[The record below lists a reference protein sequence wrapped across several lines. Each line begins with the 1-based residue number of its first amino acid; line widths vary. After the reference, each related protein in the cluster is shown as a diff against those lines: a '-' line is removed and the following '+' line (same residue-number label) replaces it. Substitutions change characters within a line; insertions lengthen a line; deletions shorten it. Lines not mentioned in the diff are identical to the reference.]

1 MSSSLAFDANLRV
14 ENYRK
19 SVAFVDEN
27 VLMFKGFLGPS
38 LKEKPEVAS
47 VGARAAR
54 AAGVIVDSLG
64 KLRCPPGTPNANQ
77 FTDLQMSNCMV
88 PGMGTAKKM
97 KDRLANSVG
106 TLLKFADK
114 AMDKKGVKGAARVAT
129 MAALVG
135 LDVLDYNHN
144 DGSGAMSATIL
155 AMNDIVRSAGR
166 EIAERALDRLQRNGK
181 ITQEQREQLDKV
193 VDKLAPIAAER
204 LVLGGIQ
211 SVNAWRRGRQL
222 RRKTPQLETNPHAA
236 FDVPSAKRGDV
247 VMASTVEEGLQA
259 ILEGRIVEMP
269 DVAGAHTLVE
279 ELGKMALD
287 AEARG
292 EKLTYD
298 LCKVTVANT
307 NVFCAGNL
315 GIERDLMPQA
325 KGDAVPGS
333 RAEQVLK
340 EQNAARVAAGKPET
354 KEVDGT
360 EDFLKRINEKGIAV
374 SEPTRVPASKLKAT
388 QRNMKGET
396 VGGMMKNESYDP
408 SKEPIFVSRDG
419 YVVDGHHR
427 WAATLGRD
435 MRDGVLGDD
444 TMNVIIIDAPISE
457 ILQIAN
463 EWTDDFGIK
472 RKGVPGTSPKPQ
484 TVETPKPAQPTLKTP
499 RHLAEPNAMNSVDL
513 SQVLPSA
520 PEKSMRTENNMP
532 ITVDAERFNA
542 ELAQKVSSLLEKHGI
557 DKSLPPSQQLDALA
571 RKMGVSLRRPMP
583 EQLDDSIEYLLGEG
597 KTVAEGFVQGINN
610 PDPLAVQVLRVKG
623 QSILDAIKLA
633 ESGPEGRAQVRE
645 AIAQGYL
652 EAITGVEMMFT
663 DNPAMRGALIL
674 DLHGG
679 EYAKK
684 FPAMKEA
691 AGYAYQTYTPNGM
704 MTQVNFL
711 PHSLMFDQDAIQGI
725 VPKGQ
730 GLNHSVRFSG
740 ADDHQIGLGIHEA
753 AHAEHFYHQ
762 YAALGIKIGQNSGT
776 IEQQVRAKG
785 PRLEDSYIGVM
796 FAHRYEFSPE
806 MTWDK
811 VVEQLDKAGSNES
824 LDSLMAVVAQDA
836 TRTNMKTGTPADD
849 VRTGYLHTLFGGKEG
864 KESGK
869 RSVDVIEAVENY
881 QRAQMFPNIVPHL
894 PKDEQGNQIPLQR
907 LTQAQQDEVYRKAKE
922 AVKLELPEGIELV
935 DPNTGEVLS
944 DEDAAKV
951 VKDAMGGQYIS
962 GLSQEYNGVRNDYLG
977 IKESTISTNGVPNEE
992 VMAAL
997 GNSSDYGKTNIME
1010 ATAEGRV
1017 VDVYG
1022 RNFTSFNMPDE
1033 QVTKVREMLGRLF
1046 PENYEGRPSG
1056 KPQSAAVLQEKI
1068 QKIISQMPTI
1078 RRKEGSVD
1086 SVV

>member
-97 KDRLANSVG
+97 KDRLANSIG

-129 MAALVG
+129 MAALAG

-155 AMNDIVRSAGR
+155 AINDIVRSAGR

-181 ITQEQREQLDKV
+181 ITQKQREQLDKV
-193 VDKLAPIAAER
+193 VDKLAPVAAER
-204 LVLGGIQ
+204 LVIGGVQ
-211 SVNAWRRGRQL
+211 AVNAWRRSRKL
-222 RRKTPQLETNPHAA
+222 RKPKSDVTTDIPDLDAPNI
-236 FDVPSAKRGDV
+236 DVP
-247 VMASTVEEGLQA
+247 
-259 ILEGRIVEMP
+259 
-269 DVAGAHTLVE
+269 
-279 ELGKMALD
+279 
-287 AEARG
+287 EA
-292 EKLTYD
+292 
-298 LCKVTVANT
+298 
-307 NVFCAGNL
+307 
-315 GIERDLMPQA
+315 
-325 KGDAVPGS
+325 
-333 RAEQVLK
+333 
-340 EQNAARVAAGKPET
+340 
-354 KEVDGT
+354 
-360 EDFLKRINEKGIAV
+360 
-374 SEPTRVPASKLKAT
+374 
-388 QRNMKGET
+388 
-396 VGGMMKNESYDP
+396 
-408 SKEPIFVSRDG
+408 
-419 YVVDGHHR
+419 
-427 WAATLGRD
+427 
-435 MRDGVLGDD
+435 
-444 TMNVIIIDAPISE
+444 
-457 ILQIAN
+457 
-463 EWTDDFGIK
+463 
-472 RKGVPGTSPKPQ
+472 
-484 TVETPKPAQPTLKTP
+484 PKPALKQP
-499 RHLAEPNAMNSVDL
+499 RHLVEPDAMGSVDL

-542 ELAQKVSSLLEKHGI
+542 ELAQKVSSLLDKYEI

-571 RKMGVSLRRPMP
+571 EKMGVVLRRPMS
-583 EQLDDSIEYLLGEG
+583 EQLDDSMEYLLGEG

-610 PDPLAVQVLRVKG
+610 PDPLAVDVLRVKG
-623 QSILDAIKLA
+623 QSILDAVKLA

-684 FPAMKEA
+684 FPAMKES
-691 AGYAYQTYTPNGM
+691 AGYAYQTYTDDGM
-704 MTQVNFL
+704 MSQINFL

-740 ADDHQIGLGIHEA
+740 ADDHQIGLGVHEA

-762 YAALGIKIGQNSGT
+762 YAALGIRIGKGSGT
-776 IEQQVRAKG
+776 IEQQIRAKG
-785 PRLEDSYIGVM
+785 PRLEDSYVGVM
-796 FAHRYEFSPE
+796 FAHKHDFPSDA
-806 MTWDK
+806 TWDE
-811 VVEQLDKAGSNES
+811 VAQQLEKAGSKES
-824 LDSLMAVVAQDA
+824 LDSLLAAVAQEA
-836 TRTNMKTGTPADD
+836 TRTNMKTGTPTDD

-869 RSVDVIEAVENY
+869 RIVDVIEAVENY
-881 QRAQMFPNIVPHL
+881 RRAQLFPNIAPHL
-894 PKDEQGNQIPLQR
+894 PRDEQGNQIPLQS
-907 LTQAQQDEVYRKAKE
+907 LTQAQQNEVYRKAKE
-922 AVKLELPEGIELV
+922 AVKLELPEGVELV

-944 DEDAAKV
+944 DEDAAQM
-951 VKDAMGGQYIS
+951 VKDAMDGQYIS
-962 GLSQEYNGVRNDYLG
+962 GLSQEYNGVRSDYLG

-997 GNSSDYGKTNIME
+997 GGSSDYGKTNIME

-1022 RNFTSFNMPDE
+1022 RNFTSFNMPEE

-1068 QKIISQMPTI
+1068 QKIISRMPTI